1 MASSL
6 GSPWSDHP
14 LISAVFVPAVLVT
27 FIGIA
32 GLLVGFNDLF
42 ASFRGAGWGM
52 GLLGVI
58 SILLGGALLF
68 NTLIGV
74 ALLPYLLGVV
84 EIVGGAV
91 AFFVAFRLR
100 TVPAR

>member
-1 MASSL
+1 VL
-6 GSPWSDHP
+6 DHP

-32 GLLVGFNDLF
+32 GLLIGLNDLF

-58 SILLGGALLF
+58 SVLLGGGLLF

-74 ALLPYLLGVV
+74 AVLPYFIGGV
-84 EIVGGAV
+84 ELVGGV
-91 AFFVAFRLR
+91 AAFVIAFKMR
-100 TVPAR
+100 TASVR

>member
-1 MASSL
+1 MS
-6 GSPWSDHP
+6 
-14 LISAVFVPAVLVT
+14 AVLVT

-32 GLLVGFNDLF
+32 GLLIGFNDLL
-42 ASFRGAGWGM
+42 ASFRGAGRGV

-58 SILLGGALLF
+58 SVLLGGALLF

-74 ALLPYLLGVV
+74 ALMPYLLGVV
-84 EIVGGAV
+84 ELVGGLV
-91 AFFVAFRLR
+91 ACFVAFKLR

>member
-1 MASSL
+1 ML
-6 GSPWSDHP
+6 DHP

-32 GLLVGFNDLF
+32 GLLIGFNDLF

-58 SILLGGALLF
+58 SVLLGGALLF

-74 ALLPYLLGVV
+74 AVLPYFIGAV
-84 EIVGGAV
+84 ELVGGLA
-91 AFFVAFRLR
+91 AFVIAFKLR
-100 TVPAR
+100 TASTR